1 MTADPLH
8 TIVWKGVSLGEFSL
22 VQIRQ
27 KLAAGEISRMHQ
39 VKSNGHWISVGEFI
53 DARRVEETRKANAEA
68 HAKEQQ
74 IRRAYEQELE
84 KARIKEAA
92 LAEQLWMME
101 SRKVRE
107 DPPASTQI
115 AGSQF
120 ASNQQKQPTQTSH
133 VAVGETFGQV
143 RCIRGPDHGLIAD
156 LGGSEI
162 RFGTGLGCGLASR
175 DPSVASEHVALRIT
189 EGRLCVIRR
198 SPSGVVMLNG
208 VPLGHSE
215 WLRNGEHFQM
225 GSSLWEFESF
235 TFETSTQTGGLADT
249 ISSIVGVH
257 SIGGFNF
264 SETFAHVFKAHSDE
278 ETELNLASGTTATT
292 PKIEQISPAFPQPW
306 MFVRT
311 FGLSLL
317 AFRLLKFYFDQSENL
332 KSIPGLIVLGSLAAP
347 FSILILFFE
356 VNKPRNVSF
365 YQIVKLVIIG
375 GVSSIIFQHFFVYA
389 IVPFFIELLKLTPE
403 HSNELN
409 WIAGFTEEPAKLL
422 VLLWM
427 IHSPRYH
434 WTLNGLL
441 LGAAVGAGFAIFET
455 AGYAFE
461 SLLQSED
468 VNVMYETLLTRGI
481 LSAFSMHTVWSA
493 IAGAGLW
500 RAKRGRPFTFKL
512 LLSRS
517 FLGPFLAAV
526 GMHALWNSPF
536 QFYSLPV
543 FFDAKYVFVG
553 FVGWVIVIG
562 LIREGLR
569 EIVVARRQLTDPST

>member
-1 MTADPLH
+1 
-8 TIVWKGVSLGEFSL
+8 L

-39 VKSNGHWISVGEFI
+39 VKFNGNWISVGEFV
-53 DARRVEETRKANAEA
+53 DARRAEETRRANTEA

-74 IRRAYEQELE
+74 IRRAYEEELE
-84 KARIKEAA
+84 KARSKEAA
-92 LAEQLWMME
+92 LAEQLRIME
-101 SRKVRE
+101 SSKIRE
-107 DPPASTQI
+107 EPPASPQSAAT
-115 AGSQF
+115 QF
-120 ASNQQKQPTQTSH
+120 ASNQQQHSARTSRI
-133 VAVGETFGQV
+133 ALGETLGQV
-143 RCIRGPDHGLIAD
+143 RCIRGPDQGLIAD
-156 LGGSEI
+156 LGSGAI
-162 RFGTGLGCGLASR
+162 RFGTGSGCGLASR
-175 DPSVASEHVALRIT
+175 DPSVASEHVALRIA

-208 VPLGHSE
+208 VPLGQSE
-215 WLRNGEHFQM
+215 WLRNGEQFQM

-235 TFETSTQTGGLADT
+235 TLESSAQTGGLADT
-249 ISSIVGVH
+249 ISSIVGVQ

-278 ETELNLASGTTATT
+278 ETELNLACGTTATT
-292 PKIEQISPAFPQPW
+292 PTIEQISPAFPQPW

-317 AFRLLKFYFDQSENL
+317 AFRLLEFTAGVGD
-332 KSIPGLIVLGSLAAP
+332 IPALIALGSVATPL
-347 FSILILFFE
+347 SLLILFFE
-356 VNKPRNVSF
+356 VNKPRNIST
-365 YQIVKLVIIG
+365 YQLLKLLIIG
-375 GVSSIIFQHFFVYA
+375 GILSFIFLQNLQPLIVSFLTS
-389 IVPFFIELLKLTPE
+389 LLKLAPGNISDAT
-403 HSNELN
+403 
-409 WIAGFTEEPAKLL
+409 WIAGFSEEPAKLL
-422 VLLWM
+422 VLYWM
-427 IHSPRYH
+427 VNKPRYC
-434 WTLNGLL
+434 WTLNGMLF
-441 LGAAVGAGFAIFET
+441 GAAVGAGFAIFET

-461 SLLQSED
+461 YLLQSDD
-468 VNVMYETLLTRGI
+468 VNVMYHVLFVRG
-481 LSAFSMHTVWSA
+481 LSSAFSTHTVWSA

-500 RAKRGRPFTFKL
+500 RAKRGRPFTFNL

-536 QFYSLPV
+536 QFYGIPIFS
-543 FFDAKYVFVG
+543 DIKYVFIG